1 MSIINITRVSGMLL
15 VCSLAFLSCTET
27 SMGVENELQ
36 SLRLEKYPSVIHVD
50 SSYTYMGDELYNRLL
65 NEYNFKSSVNNGLR
79 SLNPDDESFF
89 NKKMVVKTINP
100 IILYGQ
106 SCIYPGSIL
115 EGNSINEQ
123 KFKPIILPNRRPITV
138 SSSLTHT
145 YAKSTSKV
153 IENPSYSKLNDYVK
167 EMVRDGSFAQ
177 SEKFMFHQA
186 RFTFFDEI
194 KTALGANVD
203 VRGLFSSRKEQSTEL
218 RNRIVK
224 STGMY
229 VKFYQSAF
237 TVNTDIEPLS
247 DTTVK
252 GSSSYEP
259 VYVNSVTY
267 GRMGILVFE
276 TDEDYIFAKKCI
288 SKEFSRIFQSGKE
301 KLTREEEQFF
311 NETEFK
317 LLVIGGD
324 SNYTVHSINGYAEFL
339 EMIYKS
345 RFTEEAYGVPI
356 SCTFAYANSHE
367 IVELEIENTIY
378 IEPLFVSVDRAESRG
393 YSDDKGLYSS
403 SSSDIYLSFYRDRE
417 KTKKAF
423 PKPDIEFRVTRCH
436 TEKHYYPDYNN
447 WPAILIDS
455 DDNEELVCLRNVDYN
470 PMIYV
475 GSDYYQYSQSGP
487 APLSPMQ
494 SIYQYQWEANEKSVS
509 HTFHKSPFFRYV

>member
-1 MSIINITRVSGMLL
+1 
-15 VCSLAFLSCTET
+15 
-27 SMGVENELQ
+27 
-36 SLRLEKYPSVIHVD
+36 
-50 SSYTYMGDELYNRLL
+50 
-65 NEYNFKSSVNNGLR
+65 
-79 SLNPDDESFF
+79 
-89 NKKMVVKTINP
+89 
-100 IILYGQ
+100 
-106 SCIYPGSIL
+106 
-115 EGNSINEQ
+115 
-123 KFKPIILPNRRPITV
+123 
-138 SSSLTHT
+138 
-145 YAKSTSKV
+145 
-153 IENPSYSKLNDYVK
+153 
-167 EMVRDGSFAQ
+167 
-177 SEKFMFHQA
+177 MFHQA

-301 KLTREEEQFF
+301 KLTKEEEQFF

-455 DDNEELVCLRNVDYN
+455 DDNEELVCLRNVDYK

-475 GSDYYQYSQSGP
+475 GSDYYEYSQSGP